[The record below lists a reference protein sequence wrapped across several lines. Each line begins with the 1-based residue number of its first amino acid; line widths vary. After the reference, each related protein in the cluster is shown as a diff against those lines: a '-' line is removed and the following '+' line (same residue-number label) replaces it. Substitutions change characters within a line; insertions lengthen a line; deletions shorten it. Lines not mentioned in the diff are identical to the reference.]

1 MSVRNEWL
9 RRAVAS
15 LGCVACGC
23 EGYTQHA
30 HSNLAAHGKGRGLKS
45 GDEAGMALC
54 ATRPDEIGCHVKL
67 DQLIDT
73 NAEEAE
79 RLTYVYIA
87 RTYMA
92 LVDAGF
98 LKVDKRSLG

>member
-1 MSVRNEWL
+1 MSVRDEYL
-9 RRAVAS
+9 RRAVAA
-15 LGCVACGC
+15 LPCVACGI

-54 ATRPDEIGCHVKL
+54 ATRTGVNGCHVEL
-67 DQLIDT
+67 DLLIGKSYD
-73 NAEEAE
+73 EAE
-79 RLTYVYIA
+79 ALTYTYIA

-92 LVDAGF
+92 LVDSGF
-98 LKVDKRSLG
+98 LKVDKKAIK